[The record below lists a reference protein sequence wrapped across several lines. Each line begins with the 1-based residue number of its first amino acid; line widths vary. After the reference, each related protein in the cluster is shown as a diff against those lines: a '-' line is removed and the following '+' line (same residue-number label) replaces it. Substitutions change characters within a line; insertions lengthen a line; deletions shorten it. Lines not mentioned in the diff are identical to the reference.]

1 MKNLIYT
8 ITLIFLSNGYSQYI
22 QINEFESENMK
33 VSMDLINPMMS
44 AMKEVSGK
52 DLNMVTFR
60 KEESNTYF
68 FVRAIESLQQWVDED
83 KEGEENGPMMWQKI
97 LEVDNIQEKF
107 QAFLDVS
114 DNKGSRLYEI
124 LDEYSNMTE
133 YFQMSIEEQQEYKLS
148 LIHI

>member
-1 MKNLIYT
+1 MKNFIYT

-68 FVRAIESLQQWVDED
+68 L
-83 KEGEENGPMMWQKI
+83 
-97 LEVDNIQEKF
+97 
-107 QAFLDVS
+107 
-114 DNKGSRLYEI
+114 
-124 LDEYSNMTE
+124 
-133 YFQMSIEEQQEYKLS
+133 
-148 LIHI
+148 